1 MSYKD
6 IDRQFSIIHIAGREY
21 RVRFSLNAL
30 RCLEDYK
37 PLGTILETKYNEWS
51 IDDVLHLVHAGM
63 CSRRANAKAV
73 NRRDFEHV
81 RPTVQ
86 ELGEIVDVQDLPL
99 LRMEIM
105 EAILKSLPD
114 PTPEADKSKPVKA
127 MHEGH
132 ERAVYVDVMRRPER
146 EYWNSTKREIAER
159 MDCYFEVN
167 GMKES
172 ADLVQEFDD
181 D

>member
-73 NRRDFEHV
+73 NRRDFDHV

>member
-21 RVRFSLNAL
+21 RIRYSLNAL

-73 NRRDFEHV
+73 NRRDFDHV

>member
-1 MSYKD
+1 MLKD
-6 IDRQFSIIHIAGREY
+6 HDRTYCVIHIAGREY
-21 RVRFSLNAL
+21 RVMFSLNAL
-30 RCLEDYK
+30 RSLEEYK
-37 PLGTILETKYNEWS
+37 SLTEILKTPYRKWS
-51 IDDVLHLVHAGM
+51 IDDVLHLAHASM
-63 CSRRANAKAV
+63 CCLPKNFKAV

>member
-1 MSYKD
+1 MLKD
-6 IDRQFSIIHIAGREY
+6 HDRTYCVIHIAGREY

-73 NRRDFEHV
+73 NRRDFDHV